1 MPMSRV
7 WPCLLA
13 IIATGCSLQDS
24 EDLSRPQPESNP
36 KSALMLSLSG
46 ADTDPGGIDFDG
58 LPRLTAQH
66 AVLSDVRHQGGRWVH
81 QHAYLA
87 RHDGRYWAMWSDGP
101 GVPKPGVTPE
111 QHRDVVPGH
120 DQAGTRVSFATS
132 EDGVNWSE
140 PGDLSGPP
148 RIDGYGWIARGYW
161 VREGQLLALASH
173 FHAPGYPGLGL
184 SLEAFRWES
193 DAGEWVA
200 HGRVLDDAIN
210 NFPPKR
216 LPNGLWMMSRRDH
229 LRQVTMVVGGVKGF
243 DQWEI
248 HPMASYDTGGQPEEP
263 YWYVLPDGKNL
274 VGLIRDN
281 AGSRRLL
288 RTFSTD
294 NGRTWSK
301 IVRTNFP
308 DATSKFFALQTSRGY
323 FALVSNTSPSGR
335 DPLTLSSSEDGLVY
349 DRMFYLVGGR
359 HVDYPHIIEHD
370 GHLLISFSGA
380 KQTVETLRISLVD
393 IEAATV
399 RKG

>member
-1 MPMSRV
+1 
-7 WPCLLA
+7 
-13 IIATGCSLQDS
+13 
-24 EDLSRPQPESNP
+24 
-36 KSALMLSLSG
+36 MLSLNG
-46 ADTDPGGIDFDG
+46 TDTDPGAIDFGG
-58 LPRLTAQH
+58 LPRLAAEH

-87 RHDGRYWAMWSDGP
+87 RHEGRFWAMWSDGP
-101 GVPKPGVTPE
+101 GVPKPDVTPE
-111 QHRDVVPGH
+111 QHRNVVPGH

-132 EDGVNWSE
+132 EDGVTWSE

-184 SLEAFRWES
+184 SLEAFRWDE
-193 DAGEWVA
+193 AEGAWVD

-216 LPNGLWMMSRRDH
+216 LPNGQWMMSRRDH
-229 LRQVTMVVGGVKGF
+229 LRQVTMIVGGVEGF

-248 HPMASYDTGGQPEEP
+248 HPMASYDTAGQPEEP
-263 YWYVLPDGKNL
+263 YWYVLPDGKNV

-281 AGSRRLL
+281 ARSRRLQ

-301 IVRTNFP
+301 IVQTNFP
-308 DATSKFFALQTSRGY
+308 DATSKFFALQTSHGY
-323 FALVSNTSPSGR
+323 FVLVSNASPSGR
-335 DPLTLSSSEDGLVY
+335 DPLTLSISKDGLVY

-380 KQTVETLRISLVD
+380 KQTVETLKISLAD
-393 IEAATV
+393 LNAAIA
-399 RKG
+399 RKD

>member
-1 MPMSRV
+1 
-7 WPCLLA
+7 
-13 IIATGCSLQDS
+13 
-24 EDLSRPQPESNP
+24 
-36 KSALMLSLSG
+36 MLSLNG
-46 ADTDPGGIDFDG
+46 TDTDAGAIDFAG
-58 LPRLTAQH
+58 LPRLAAEH

-87 RHDGRYWAMWSDGP
+87 RHEGRFWAMWSDGP

-111 QHRDVVPGH
+111 QHRNLVPGH

-132 EDGVNWSE
+132 EDGVTWSE

-184 SLEAFRWES
+184 SLEAFRWDEA
-193 DAGEWVA
+193 AGAWVD

-216 LPNGLWMMSRRDH
+216 LPNGQWMMSRRDH
-229 LRQVTMVVGGVKGF
+229 LRQVTMIVGGVEGF
-243 DQWEI
+243 DHWAI
-248 HPMASYDTGGQPEEP
+248 HPMASYDTAGQPEEP
-263 YWYVLPDGKNL
+263 YWYVLPDGKNV

-281 AGSRRLL
+281 ARSRRLL

-294 NGRTWSK
+294 NGRTWTK
-301 IVRTNFP
+301 IVHTNFP
-308 DATSKFFALQTSRGY
+308 DATSKFFALQTSGGY
-323 FALVSNTSPSGR
+323 FALVSNASPSGR
-335 DPLTLSSSEDGLVY
+335 DPLALSISEDGLVY

-380 KQTVETLRISLVD
+380 KQTVETLKISLAD
-393 IEAATV
+393 LDAAIA
-399 RKG
+399 RKD

>member
-1 MPMSRV
+1 MSRV
-7 WPCLLA
+7 PHCLLA
-13 IIATGCSLQDS
+13 VIATGCSLPDGGDRSQ
-24 EDLSRPQPESNP
+24 PHPESNP
-36 KSALMLSLSG
+36 ESTLMLSLNG
-46 ADTDPGGIDFDG
+46 TDTDPGAIDFAA
-58 LPRLTAQH
+58 LPRLAAEH

-87 RHDGRYWAMWSDGP
+87 RHEGRFWAMWSDGP
-101 GVPKPGVTPE
+101 GVPKPDVTPE
-111 QHRDVVPGH
+111 QHRNVVPGH
-120 DQAGTRVSFATS
+120 DQSGTRVSFATS
-132 EDGVNWSE
+132 EDGVTWSE
-140 PGDLSGPP
+140 PGDLSGAP

-184 SLEAFRWES
+184 SLEAFRWDEA
-193 DAGEWVA
+193 AGGWVD

-216 LPNGLWMMSRRDH
+216 LPSGQWMMSRRDH
-229 LRQVTMVVGGVKGF
+229 LRQVTMIVGGVEGF
-243 DQWEI
+243 DRWEI
-248 HPMASYDTGGQPEEP
+248 HPMASYGTAGQPEEP
-263 YWYVLPDGKNL
+263 YWYVLPDGKNV

-281 AGSRRLL
+281 ARSRRLL

-301 IVRTNFP
+301 LVQTNFP
-308 DATSKFFALQTSRGY
+308 DATSKFFALQTSAGH
-323 FALVSNTSPSGR
+323 FALVSNASPTGR
-335 DPLTLSSSEDGLVY
+335 DPLTLSISEDGLVY

-380 KQTVETLRISLVD
+380 KQTVETLKISLAD
-393 IEAATV
+393 LDAAIA
-399 RKG
+399 RKD

>member
-1 MPMSRV
+1 MSRISQ
-7 WPCLLA
+7 CFLA
-13 IIATGCSLQDS
+13 VIATGCSLPES
-24 EDLSRPQPESNP
+24 GVLSRPDPESNP
-36 KSALMLSLSG
+36 ERALMLSLNG
-46 ADTDPGGIDFDG
+46 ADLDPDEIDFAG
-58 LPRLTAQH
+58 LPRLNAQH
-66 AVLSDVRHQGGRWVH
+66 AVLSDVRHQAGRWVH

-101 GVPKPGVTPE
+101 GIPKPDVTPG
-111 QHRDVVPGH
+111 QHRNVVPGH

-132 EDGVNWSE
+132 EDGVNWTG

-161 VREGQLLALASH
+161 ERDGQLLALASH
-173 FHAPGYPGLGL
+173 FNAPGYPGPGL
-184 SLEAFRWES
+184 SLEAFRWDS
-193 DAGEWVA
+193 DAGGWVD

-216 LPNGLWMMSRRDH
+216 LPDGRWMMSRRDH
-229 LRQVTMVVGGVKGF
+229 QRQVTMAVGGIQGF

-248 HPMASYDTGGQPEEP
+248 HPMASYNSGGQPEEP
-263 YWYVLPDGKNL
+263 YWYVLPDGKNV

-281 AGSRRLL
+281 AQSKRLL

-301 IVRTNFP
+301 IVQTNFP
-308 DATSKFFALQTSRGY
+308 DATSKFFAMRTSKGY
-323 FALVSNTSPSGR
+323 FVLVSNASPSGR
-335 DPLTLSSSEDGLVY
+335 DPLTLSISDDGLVY

-380 KQTVETLRISLVD
+380 KQTVETLKISLAD
-393 IEAATV
+393 LDAAFA
-399 RKG
+399 RKD